1 MGGEHDG
8 RGEAVLLARGQLA
21 GGLHLGSFVPPA
33 DARGAGLA
41 QAADRWGRLAY
52 VAALAFVANL
62 YASPAFFWPEVFER
76 ARLGLSTSAICALA
90 VLMRRVTSGERLRL
104 GGPPAGLLFA
114 YAAMVPLSF
123 AWTISAP
130 RTTEAVADMAKLL
143 VLYVAL
149 LNALDTPGRLRTFLV
164 VGALATLAPST
175 GAVQRWIADDNL
187 VEGYRTA
194 WRGNYADPNRLAMAL
209 VLLLPPALA
218 LAGEVKPRW
227 LKGALLFAAVANVA
241 AVVLTHSRS
250 GAVALAV
257 ALGLTLLRGRRKGR
271 GLALAAVAVIALVAL
286 APATFWTRSST
297 IARYEEDPSFSG
309 RERAYQMLQVI
320 ASERPFTGVGAGAFI
335 DAWERFAPLSAGGLH
350 LIAHNIFMEIL
361 GELGVIALGLFG
373 IFCAWLSVRLWQAG
387 RDPVAGVDARAL
399 CAGLVG
405 YLVCELVNGYSR
417 SFNLYAAFAVAVA
430 AIGQARLRE
439 RLSAAAEEGAGAA
452 RQ

>member
-1 MGGEHDG
+1 MQGESDR
-8 RGEAVLLARGQLA
+8 RGEAAFLARGPL
-21 GGLHLGSFVPPA
+21 GGELHFGAFAPPL
-33 DARGAGLA
+33 DARAAGLS
-41 QAADRWGRLAY
+41 QAADRWGRLAHL
-52 VAALAFVANL
+52 AALAFIANL
-62 YASPAFFWPEVFER
+62 YASPAFFWPEVFEK
-76 ARLGLSTSAICALA
+76 ARLGLLTSAVCAFA
-90 VLMRRVTSGERLRL
+90 VLMRRLTSGEQLRL

-123 AWTISAP
+123 AWTISTP
-130 RTTEAVADMAKLL
+130 STTEAVTEIAKLL
-143 VLYVAL
+143 VVYVAL

-175 GAVQRWIADDNL
+175 GAVQRWLADDNL
-187 VEGYRTA
+187 IEGYRTA

-218 LAGEVKPRW
+218 LAGEVKRRW
-227 LKGALLFAAVANVA
+227 LKGVLLFAAVANVA
-241 AVVLTHSRS
+241 AIVLTHSRS
-250 GAVALAV
+250 GTIALAV
-257 ALGLTLLRGRRKGR
+257 ALALTLLRGRRKGR
-271 GLALAAVAVIALVAL
+271 GLALAAVAVIALIAF

-297 IARYEEDPSFSG
+297 IAHYEEDPSFSG

-320 ASERPFTGVGAGAFI
+320 TSERPLTGVGAGAFL
-335 DAWERFAPLSAGGLH
+335 DAWDRFAPLSAGGVH

-373 IFCAWLSVRLWQAG
+373 AFCMWLSFRLWQAG

-417 SFNLYAAFAVAVA
+417 SFNLYAGFAAAVA
-430 AIGQARLRE
+430 AIAQARLRA
-439 RLSAAAEEGAGAA
+439 RLAAGEGAGGA
-452 RQ
+452 RR